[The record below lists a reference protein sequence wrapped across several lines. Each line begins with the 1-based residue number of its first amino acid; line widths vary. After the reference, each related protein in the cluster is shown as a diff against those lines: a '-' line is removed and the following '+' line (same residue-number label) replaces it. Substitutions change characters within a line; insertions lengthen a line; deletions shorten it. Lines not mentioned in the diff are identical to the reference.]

1 MFKSIKASL
10 SFLTLSE
17 KIVWFSL
24 VVARSTLAFLDIA
37 AIAAIGY
44 LATSLGSIASGGVGQ
59 KVEFAG
65 IELPAVTSE
74 TIPLLTAIIIAL
86 FVLKSLL
93 NIVLSGWAV
102 FFVAKIESK
111 AAKRISE
118 IRFKGNLADAR
129 KYSVEEMMF
138 AVTSGTSS
146 AFNSILN
153 SVNSIVSESVLF
165 FSLIIM
171 GFLFVDPSAT
181 IAALLYFGAVAVGLQ
196 LVLGP
201 LTLKAQVKNF
211 ESSIKLTTSISN
223 LLAVFREL
231 TVSGKKNKFLGDIH
245 SSKLIA
251 ANTAAKSS
259 FLLTLPRHI
268 VEVALILGIS
278 LFFLAQLLSGDIAS
292 SVGTIGVFLAG
303 AFRLTTALLPLQAS
317 FLAIKTALPSA
328 KIAQDILMGLPETVK
343 RETKNLNTGEQI
355 TLIEQ
360 PIGALFE
367 NVTFLYP
374 DTPSPALVNLNFTIE
389 PGSQTALMGPS
400 GAGKS
405 TIADMLCL
413 LLSPTSGRVL
423 QITNSSSSELELSIG
438 GRVSYVPQ
446 KPGMISG
453 TILENVALGVE
464 AESVDREEVISALE
478 SAHLGTLI
486 KELPEG
492 IDTSLG
498 KLKDSLSG
506 GQMQRLGLA
515 RAIYSKP
522 NLLVMDEATSALDA
536 ESESE
541 IQKTLE
547 EMRGRVTV
555 VVIAHRL
562 NTIQHADKVILLEEG
577 KVTDSGTFKEL
588 IARNPSVEKVVDLMR
603 IDEGD

>member
-1 MFKSIKASL
+1 MSGI
-10 SFLTLSE
+10 E
-17 KIVWFSL
+17 KLVWFAL
-24 VVARSTLAFLDIA
+24 VIARSTLAFLDIA
-37 AIAAIGY
+37 AIAALGY
-44 LATSLGSIASGGVGQ
+44 LATSIGAIASGGVSPTI
-59 KVEFAG
+59 EFSG
-65 IELPAVTSE
+65 ITLPSVTNA
-74 TIPLLTAIIIAL
+74 TLPVLAALIIGL
-86 FVLKSLL
+86 FVSKSLL
-93 NIVLSGWAV
+93 NIALTGWAV
-102 FFVAKIESK
+102 FFVARIESK

-118 IRFKGNLADAR
+118 IRFNGNLEDAR
-129 KYSVEEMMF
+129 KYSLEEMMY

-146 AFNSILN
+146 AFNALLN
-153 SVNSIVSESVLF
+153 SVNSVFSEGVLF
-165 FSLIIM
+165 VSLIVM
-171 GFLFVDPSAT
+171 GLIFVDPIAT
-181 IAALLYFGAVAVGLQ
+181 LVGLCYFGIVAICIQ
-196 LVLGP
+196 FFIGP
-201 LTLKAQVKNF
+201 VTLKAQVENY
-211 ESSIKLTTSISN
+211 ENSIKLTTSISN
-223 LLAVFREL
+223 LIAVFREL
-231 TVSGKKNKFLGDIH
+231 TVSGKKGKYVGEIH
-245 SSKLIA
+245 SAKTKT
-251 ANTAAKSS
+251 ANTAAKSA
-259 FLLTLPRHI
+259 FIATLPRHI
-268 VEVALILGIS
+268 IEAALIIGIA
-278 LFFLAQLLSGDIAS
+278 LFFLSQVSSGDLAS
-292 SVGTIGVFLAG
+292 STGTIGVFLAG

-317 FLAIKTALPSA
+317 FLTMKAALPSA
-328 KIAQDILMGLPETVK
+328 KIAHDILQGLPELVD
-343 RETKNLNTGEQI
+343 RETKNLNTGGPI
-355 TLIEQ
+355 THIEQ
-360 PIGALFE
+360 PIGAVFE
-367 NVTFLYP
+367 DVTFSYP
-374 DTPSPALVNLNFTIE
+374 DSPEPALVNLNFTIE

-413 LLSPTSGRVL
+413 LLSPTSGRVT
-423 QITNSSSSELELSIG
+423 QITNSSNLERSIG

-464 AESVDREEVISALE
+464 SENVDREEVKSALE
-478 SAHLGTLI
+478 AAHLGTLI

-562 NTIQHADKVILLEEG
+562 NTIQHADKVILLEGG

>member
-1 MFKSIKASL
+1 MLKSIKLSL
-10 SFLTLSE
+10 SFLTGIE
-17 KIVWFSL
+17 KLIWFAL
-24 VVARSTLAFLDIA
+24 VVVRSTLAFLDIV

-44 LATSLGSIASGGVGQ
+44 LATSLGAIASGDVGP
-59 KVEFAG
+59 KIEFAG
-65 IELPAVTSE
+65 IALPSVTNQ
-74 TIPLLTAIIIAL
+74 TVPILAAIIIGL
-86 FVLKSLL
+86 FVSKSLL
-93 NIVLSGWAV
+93 NIVLTGWAV
-102 FFVAKIESK
+102 FFIAKIESK

-118 IRFKGNLADAR
+118 IRFNGNLADAR
-129 KYSVEEMMF
+129 KYSLEEMMY
-138 AVTSGTSS
+138 AATQGTSN
-146 AFNSILN
+146 AFNSLLNGVN
-153 SVNSIVSESVLF
+153 SVFSEGVLF
-165 FSLIIM
+165 VSLIVM
-171 GFLFVDPSAT
+171 GFLFVDASAT
-181 IAALLYFGAVAVGLQ
+181 LVALLYFGIVAITIQFVI
-196 LVLGP
+196 GP
-201 LTLKAQVKNF
+201 VTLKAQVENYH
-211 ESSIKLTTSISN
+211 SSIKLTTSISN
-223 LLAVFREL
+223 LLAVFREV
-231 TVSGKKNKFLGDIH
+231 TVSGKKGKYLGDIH
-245 SSKLIA
+245 SAKIMATNSG
-251 ANTAAKSS
+251 AKSG

-268 VEVALILGIS
+268 IEVALIIGIA
-278 LFFLAQLLSGDIAS
+278 LFFLSQVSSGDIAS
-292 SVGTIGVFLAG
+292 SAGKIGVFLAG

-317 FLAIKTALPSA
+317 FLTIKSALPSA
-328 KIAQDILMGLPETVK
+328 KIAHDILSELPGLSEQ
-343 RETKNLNTGEQI
+343 ETKNLKTSEQI
-355 TLIEQ
+355 VQIDQ
-360 PIGALFE
+360 PIGAVFE
-367 NVTFLYP
+367 DVTFSYP
-374 DTPSPALVNLNFTIE
+374 DSISPALVNLNFTIE

-413 LLSPTSGRVL
+413 LLSPTSGRVF
-423 QITNSSSSELELSIG
+423 QIANSSELELSTG

-464 AESVDREEVISALE
+464 EEDVDRGEVMSALQA
-478 SAHLGTLI
+478 AHLGTLI
-486 KELPEG
+486 QELPDG

-562 NTIQHADKVILLEEG
+562 NTIQHADKVILLEDG
-577 KVTDSGTFKEL
+577 QVKDSGTFKEL

-603 IDEGD
+603 IDESD

>member
-1 MFKSIKASL
+1 VNNI
-10 SFLTLSE
+10 
-17 KIVWFSL
+17 FS
-24 VVARSTLAFLDIA
+24 D
-37 AIAAIGY
+37 G
-44 LATSLGSIASGGVGQ
+44 
-59 KVEFAG
+59 
-65 IELPAVTSE
+65 
-74 TIPLLTAIIIAL
+74 
-86 FVLKSLL
+86 
-93 NIVLSGWAV
+93 
-102 FFVAKIESK
+102 
-111 AAKRISE
+111 
-118 IRFKGNLADAR
+118 
-129 KYSVEEMMF
+129 
-138 AVTSGTSS
+138 
-146 AFNSILN
+146 
-153 SVNSIVSESVLF
+153 VLF
-165 FSLIIM
+165 LSLIVA
-171 GFLFVDPSAT
+171 GFLFVDSSAT
-181 IAALLYFGAVAVGLQ
+181 LVGLLYFGLVALAIQ
-196 LVLGP
+196 YLIGP
-201 LTLKAQVKNF
+201 VTLRAQVENYH
-211 ESSIKLTTSISN
+211 SSIKLTTSISN

-231 TVSGKKNKFLGDIH
+231 TVSGKKGKYVADIH
-245 SSKLIA
+245 SAKTIA
-251 ANTAAKSS
+251 TNSAAKSA
-259 FLLTLPRHI
+259 FLATLPRHI
-268 VEVALILGIS
+268 IEAALIVGIA
-278 LFFLAQLLSGDIAS
+278 LFFLAQVSSGDLAS
-292 SVGTIGVFLAG
+292 SVGKIGVFLAG

-317 FLAIKTALPSA
+317 FLGIKAALPSA
-328 KIAQDILMGLPETVK
+328 KIAHDILMGLPELVE
-343 RETKNLNTGEQI
+343 RETKNLNNSEP
-355 TLIEQ
+355 LAHIEQ
-360 PIGALFE
+360 PIGAVFE
-367 NVTFLYP
+367 NVTFSYP
-374 DTPSPALVNLNFTIE
+374 DSSSPALVNVNFTIE

-413 LLSPTSGRVL
+413 LISPTSGSVF
-423 QITNSSSSELELSIG
+423 QVTNSSNLEPSVG

-453 TILENVALGVE
+453 TILENVALGAE
-464 AESVDREEVISALE
+464 PESVDRDEVISALE

-562 NTIQHADKVILLEEG
+562 NTIQHADKVILLEDG
-577 KVTDSGTFKEL
+577 RVSDSGTFKEL

>member
-1 MFKSIKASL
+1 MSGI
-10 SFLTLSE
+10 E
-17 KIVWFSL
+17 KTVWFSL
-24 VVARSTLAFLDIA
+24 VLARSTLAFLDIA
-37 AIAAIGY
+37 AIAALGY
-44 LATSLGSIASGGVGQ
+44 LATSLGSIVSGGVSPTI
-59 KVEFAG
+59 EFAG
-65 IELPAVTSE
+65 ITLPSVTNE
-74 TIPLLTAIIIAL
+74 TLPILAALIIGL
-86 FVLKSLL
+86 FVSKSLL
-93 NIVLSGWAV
+93 NIALTGWSV

-118 IRFKGNLADAR
+118 IRFNGNLEDAR
-129 KYSVEEMMF
+129 KYSLEEMMY
-138 AVTSGTSS
+138 AVTQGTSS
-146 AFNSILN
+146 AFNGLLN
-153 SVNSIVSESVLF
+153 SVNSVFSESVLF
-165 FSLIIM
+165 VSLIVM
-171 GFLFVDPSAT
+171 GLLFVDPIAT
-181 IAALLYFGAVAVGLQ
+181 LVGLFYFGIVAICIQ
-196 LVLGP
+196 FFIGP
-201 LTLKAQVKNF
+201 VTLKAQVENY
-211 ESSIKLTTSISN
+211 ESSIKLATSISN
-223 LLAVFREL
+223 LIAVFREL
-231 TVSGKKNKFLGDIH
+231 TVSGKKGKYVGEIH
-245 SSKLIA
+245 SAKTKT
-251 ANTAAKSS
+251 ANTAAKSA
-259 FLLTLPRHI
+259 FIATLPRHI
-268 VEVALILGIS
+268 IEAALIIGIA
-278 LFFLAQLLSGDIAS
+278 LFFLSQVSSGDLAS
-292 SVGTIGVFLAG
+292 STGTIGVFLAG

-317 FLAIKTALPSA
+317 FLAIKAALPSA
-328 KIAQDILMGLPETVK
+328 KIAHDILEGLPQLVE
-343 RETKNLNTGEQI
+343 RETKNLNRVEQI
-355 TLIEQ
+355 THIEQ
-360 PIGALFE
+360 PIGAVFE
-367 NVTFLYP
+367 DVTFSYP
-374 DTPSPALVNLNFTIE
+374 NSSAPALVNLNFTIE

-413 LLSPTSGRVL
+413 LLSPTSGRVS
-423 QITNSSSSELELSIG
+423 QITNSSKLELSIG

-464 AESVDREEVISALE
+464 PESVDRDEVMSALE

-577 KVTDSGTFKEL
+577 KVTDSGTFKQL

-603 IDEGD
+603 IDESD

>member
-1 MFKSIKASL
+1 MLKSIKLSV
-10 SFLTLSE
+10 SFLTRTE
-17 KIVWFSL
+17 KLVWFSL
-24 VVARSTLAFLDIA
+24 VALRSTLAFFDIA
-37 AIAAIGY
+37 AIAAVGY
-44 LATSLGSIASGGVGQ
+44 LATSIGAIASGGVSP

-65 IELPAVTSE
+65 ITLPSVTNQ
-74 TIPLLTAIIIAL
+74 TVPILAAIIIGL
-86 FVLKSLL
+86 FVSKSLL
-93 NIVLSGWAV
+93 NIALTGWAT

-118 IRFKGNLADAR
+118 IRFNGNLSEAR
-129 KYSVEEMMF
+129 KYSLEEMMY
-138 AVTSGTSS
+138 AVTTGTSS
-146 AFNSILN
+146 AFNTLLN
-153 SVNSIVSESVLF
+153 SVNNIFSDGVLF
-165 FSLIIM
+165 LSLIVA
-171 GFLFVDPSAT
+171 GFLFVDSSAT
-181 IAALLYFGAVAVGLQ
+181 LVGLLYFGLVALAIQ
-196 LVLGP
+196 YLIGP
-201 LTLKAQVKNF
+201 VTLRAQVENYH
-211 ESSIKLTTSISN
+211 SSIKLTTSISN

-231 TVSGKKNKFLGDIH
+231 TVSGKKGKYVADIH
-245 SSKLIA
+245 SAKTIA
-251 ANTAAKSS
+251 TNSAAKSA
-259 FLLTLPRHI
+259 FLATLPRHI
-268 VEVALILGIS
+268 IEAALIVGIA
-278 LFFLAQLLSGDIAS
+278 LFFLAQVSSGDLAS
-292 SVGTIGVFLAG
+292 SVGKIGVFLAG

-317 FLAIKTALPSA
+317 FLGIKAALPSA
-328 KIAQDILMGLPETVK
+328 KIAHDILMGLPELVE
-343 RETKNLNTGEQI
+343 RETKNLNNSEP
-355 TLIEQ
+355 LAHIEQ
-360 PIGALFE
+360 PIGAVFE
-367 NVTFLYP
+367 NVTFSYP
-374 DTPSPALVNLNFTIE
+374 DSSSPALVNVNFTIE

-413 LLSPTSGRVL
+413 LISPTSGSVF
-423 QITNSSSSELELSIG
+423 QVTNSSNLEPSVG

-453 TILENVALGVE
+453 TILENVALGAE
-464 AESVDREEVISALE
+464 PESVDRDEVISALE

-562 NTIQHADKVILLEEG
+562 NTIQHADKVILLEDG
-577 KVTDSGTFKEL
+577 RVSDSGTFKEL

>member
-1 MFKSIKASL
+1 MLKSIKLSV
-10 SFLTLSE
+10 SFLTRTE
-17 KIVWFSL
+17 KLVWFSL
-24 VVARSTLAFLDIA
+24 VALRSTLAFFDIA
-37 AIAAIGY
+37 AIAAVGY
-44 LATSLGSIASGGVGQ
+44 LATSIGEIASGGVSP

-65 IELPAVTSE
+65 ITLPSVTNQ
-74 TIPLLTAIIIAL
+74 TVPILAAIIIGL
-86 FVLKSLL
+86 FVSKSLL
-93 NIVLSGWAV
+93 NIALTGWAT

-118 IRFKGNLADAR
+118 IRFNGNLSEAR
-129 KYSVEEMMF
+129 KYSLEEMMY
-138 AVTSGTSS
+138 AVTTGTSS
-146 AFNSILN
+146 AFNTLLN
-153 SVNSIVSESVLF
+153 SVNNIFSDGVLF
-165 FSLIIM
+165 LSLIVA
-171 GFLFVDPSAT
+171 GFLFVDSSAT
-181 IAALLYFGAVAVGLQ
+181 LVGLLYFGLVALAIQ
-196 LVLGP
+196 YLIGP
-201 LTLKAQVKNF
+201 VTLRAQVENYH
-211 ESSIKLTTSISN
+211 SSIKLTTSISN

-231 TVSGKKNKFLGDIH
+231 TVSGKKGKYVADIH
-245 SSKLIA
+245 SAKTIA
-251 ANTAAKSS
+251 TNSAAKSA
-259 FLLTLPRHI
+259 FLATLPRHI
-268 VEVALILGIS
+268 IEAALIVGIA
-278 LFFLAQLLSGDIAS
+278 LFFLAQVSSGDLAS
-292 SVGTIGVFLAG
+292 SVGKIGVFLAG

-317 FLAIKTALPSA
+317 FLGIKAALPSA
-328 KIAQDILMGLPETVK
+328 KIAHDILMGLPELVE
-343 RETKNLNTGEQI
+343 RETKNLNNSEP
-355 TLIEQ
+355 LAHIEQ
-360 PIGALFE
+360 PIGAVFE
-367 NVTFLYP
+367 NVTFSYP
-374 DTPSPALVNLNFTIE
+374 DSSSPALVKVNFTIE

-413 LLSPTSGRVL
+413 LISPTSGSVF
-423 QITNSSSSELELSIG
+423 QVTNSSNLEPSVG

-453 TILENVALGVE
+453 TILENVALGAE
-464 AESVDREEVISALE
+464 PESVDRDEVISALE

-547 EMRGRVTV
+547 DMRGRVTV

-562 NTIQHADKVILLEEG
+562 NTIQHADKVILLEDG

>member
-1 MFKSIKASL
+1 MTRI
-10 SFLTLSE
+10 E
-17 KIVWFSL
+17 KLVWFAL
-24 VVARSTLAFLDIA
+24 VVVRSTLAFLDIA

-44 LATSLGSIASGGVGQ
+44 LATSLGAIASGQ
-59 KVEFAG
+59 ASPRIELAG
-65 IELPAVTSE
+65 ITLPSVTNQ
-74 TIPLLTAIIIAL
+74 TLPILAAIIIGL
-86 FVLKSLL
+86 FVFKSLL
-93 NIVLSGWAV
+93 NVALTGWAV
-102 FFVAKIESK
+102 FFVAKIESR

-118 IRFKGNLADAR
+118 IRFNGSLADSR
-129 KYSVEEMMF
+129 KYSLEEMMF
-138 AVTSGTSS
+138 AVTTGTSS
-146 AFNSILN
+146 AFNSLLY
-153 SVNSIVSESVLF
+153 SVNSIFSEGVLF
-165 FSLIIM
+165 VSLIVM
-171 GFLFVDPSAT
+171 GLLFVDSSAT
-181 IAALLYFGAVAVGLQ
+181 LIALLYFGIVAITIQYFIGSV
-196 LVLGP
+196 
-201 LTLKAQVKNF
+201 TLRAQSENYQ
-211 ESSIKLTTSISN
+211 SSIKLTTSISN

-231 TVSGKKNKFLGDIH
+231 TVSGKKGKYVGDIH
-245 SSKLIA
+245 SAKTKATNS
-251 ANTAAKSS
+251 AAKSG
-259 FLLTLPRHI
+259 FVATLPRHI
-268 VEVALILGIS
+268 IENALIIGVALFL
-278 LFFLAQLLSGDIAS
+278 LAQVSSGDLAS
-292 SVGTIGVFLAG
+292 SAGKIGVFLAG

-317 FLAIKTALPSA
+317 FLAIKAAIPLA
-328 KIAQDILMGLPETVK
+328 KIAQDILRELPELVE
-343 RETKNLNTGEQI
+343 RETKSLNSSEPI
-355 TLIEQ
+355 NHIEQ
-360 PIGALFE
+360 PIGAVFE
-367 NVTFLYP
+367 DVTFSYP
-374 DTPSPALVNLNFTIE
+374 DSPAPALVNLNFTIE

-413 LLSPTSGRVL
+413 LLSPTSGHVF
-423 QITNSSSSELELSIG
+423 QITNSSKLESSVG

-464 AESVDREEVISALE
+464 PEGVDRDEVISALE
-478 SAHLGTLI
+478 SAHLGSLI

>member
-1 MFKSIKASL
+1 
-10 SFLTLSE
+10 
-17 KIVWFSL
+17 
-24 VVARSTLAFLDIA
+24 
-37 AIAAIGY
+37 
-44 LATSLGSIASGGVGQ
+44 
-59 KVEFAG
+59 
-65 IELPAVTSE
+65 
-74 TIPLLTAIIIAL
+74 
-86 FVLKSLL
+86 
-93 NIVLSGWAV
+93 
-102 FFVAKIESK
+102 
-111 AAKRISE
+111 
-118 IRFKGNLADAR
+118 
-129 KYSVEEMMF
+129 
-138 AVTSGTSS
+138 
-146 AFNSILN
+146 
-153 SVNSIVSESVLF
+153 
-165 FSLIIM
+165 M
-171 GFLFVDPSAT
+171 GLLFVDSSAT
-181 IAALLYFGAVAVGLQ
+181 LIALLYFGIVAITIQYFIGSV
-196 LVLGP
+196 
-201 LTLKAQVKNF
+201 TLRAQSENYQ
-211 ESSIKLTTSISN
+211 SSIKLTTSISN

-231 TVSGKKNKFLGDIH
+231 TVSGKKGKYVGDIH
-245 SSKLIA
+245 SAKTKATNS
-251 ANTAAKSS
+251 AAKSG
-259 FLLTLPRHI
+259 FVATLPRHI
-268 VEVALILGIS
+268 IENALIIGVALFL
-278 LFFLAQLLSGDIAS
+278 LAQVSSGDLAS
-292 SVGTIGVFLAG
+292 SAGKIGVFLAG

-317 FLAIKTALPSA
+317 FLAIKAAIPLA
-328 KIAQDILMGLPETVK
+328 KIAQDILRELPELVE
-343 RETKNLNTGEQI
+343 RETKSLNSSEPI
-355 TLIEQ
+355 NHIEQ
-360 PIGALFE
+360 PIGAVFKD
-367 NVTFLYP
+367 VTFSYP
-374 DTPSPALVNLNFTIE
+374 DSPAPALVNLNFTIE

-413 LLSPTSGRVL
+413 LLTPSSGRVF
-423 QITNSSSSELELSIG
+423 QIINSSKSESSIG

-464 AESVDREEVISALE
+464 PESVDRDEVISALQA
-478 SAHLGTLI
+478 AHLGTLI

-515 RAIYSKP
+515 RAIFSKP

-562 NTIQHADKVILLEEG
+562 NTIQHADKVILLEDG

>member
-1 MFKSIKASL
+1 MLNSIKLSI
-10 SFLTLSE
+10 SFLTRIE
-17 KIVWFSL
+17 KLVWFTL
-24 VVARSTLAFLDIA
+24 VLLRSTLSFLDIA

-44 LATSLGSIASGGVGQ
+44 LATSIGAIASGAVSPQ
-59 KVEFAG
+59 VEFAG
-65 IELPAVTSE
+65 IALPSVTNQTLPILAAV
-74 TIPLLTAIIIAL
+74 IIGL
-86 FVLKSLL
+86 FVSKSLL
-93 NIVLSGWAV
+93 NIVLTGWAV
-102 FFVAKIESK
+102 FFVAKIESN

-118 IRFKGNLADAR
+118 IRFNGNLADAR
-129 KYSVEEMMF
+129 KYSLEEMMF
-138 AVTSGTSS
+138 AVTQGTSS
-146 AFNSILN
+146 AFNSLLN
-153 SVNSIVSESVLF
+153 SVNNIFSDGVLF
-165 FSLIIM
+165 VSLIIM
-171 GFLFVDPSAT
+171 GFLFVDSSAT
-181 IAALLYFGAVAVGLQ
+181 LIGLLYFGIVALTIQ
-196 LVLGP
+196 YFIGP
-201 LTLKAQVKNF
+201 VTLRAQVENYH
-211 ESSIKLTTSISN
+211 SSIKLTTSISN

-231 TVSGKKNKFLGDIH
+231 TVSGRKGKYVGDIH
-245 SSKLIA
+245 SAKTIA
-251 ANTAAKSS
+251 ANTNAKSL
-259 FLLTLPRHI
+259 FLATLPRHI
-268 VEVALILGIS
+268 IESALIIGIA
-278 LFFLAQLLSGDIAS
+278 LFFLAQITSGDLAS
-292 SVGTIGVFLAG
+292 SIGKIGVFLAG

-317 FLAIKTALPSA
+317 FLAIQAALPSA
-328 KIAQDILMGLPETVK
+328 KIAHDILKGLPELVE

-355 TLIEQ
+355 TEVGQ
-360 PIGALFE
+360 PIGAVFE
-367 NVTFLYP
+367 DVTFSYP
-374 DTPSPALVNLNFTIE
+374 DSSSPALVNLNFTIE

-413 LLSPTSGRVL
+413 LITPTSGRVS
-423 QITNSSSSELELSIG
+423 QIINSSKIELSIG

-453 TILENVALGVE
+453 TIMENVALGVE
-464 AESVDREEVISALE
+464 PENVDREEVISALQA
-478 SAHLGTLI
+478 AHLGALI

-515 RAIYSKP
+515 RAMYSKP

-562 NTIQHADKVILLEEG
+562 NTIQHADKVILLEDG
-577 KVTDSGTFKEL
+577 KVSDSGTFKEL

-603 IDEGD
+603 IDESD

>member
-1 MFKSIKASL
+1 MLKSIKLSL
-10 SFLTLSE
+10 SFLTGIE
-17 KIVWFSL
+17 KLVWFAL

-44 LATSLGSIASGGVGQ
+44 LATSLGVIASGEVSP

-65 IELPAVTSE
+65 ITLPGVTSQ
-74 TIPLLTAIIIAL
+74 TLPIFAAIIIGL
-86 FVLKSLL
+86 FVSKSLL
-93 NIVLSGWAV
+93 NIALTGWAV

-118 IRFKGNLADAR
+118 IRFNGNLADAR
-129 KYSVEEMMF
+129 KYSLEEMMF
-138 AVTSGTSS
+138 VVTTGTSS
-146 AFNSILN
+146 AFNSLLN
-153 SVNSIVSESVLF
+153 SVNSIFSEGVLF
-165 FSLIIM
+165 VSIIVM
-171 GFLFVDPSAT
+171 GFFFVDSSAT
-181 IAALLYFGAVAVGLQ
+181 LAGLLYFGIVAIAIQ
-196 LVLGP
+196 FFTGP
-201 LTLKAQVKNF
+201 VTLRAQTKHYHSSVKL
-211 ESSIKLTTSISN
+211 ITSISN

-231 TVSGKKNKFLGDIH
+231 TVSGKKRKYVGDIH
-245 SSKLIA
+245 SAKTEATNSAAKTALIA
-251 ANTAAKSS
+251 S
-259 FLLTLPRHI
+259 LPRHI
-268 VEVALILGIS
+268 IEAALIIGIA
-278 LFFLAQLLSGDIAS
+278 LFFLAEVSSGDLAS
-292 SVGTIGVFLAG
+292 SAGKIGVFLAG

-317 FLAIKTALPSA
+317 FLAIKAALPSA
-328 KIAQDILMGLPETVK
+328 KIAHDILQGLPELVE
-343 RETKNLNTGEQI
+343 RETKNLNTDEQI
-355 TLIEQ
+355 THIEQ
-360 PIGALFE
+360 PIGAVFE
-367 NVTFLYP
+367 DVTFSYP
-374 DTPSPALVNLNFTIE
+374 DSSSPALLNLNFTIE

-413 LLSPTSGRVL
+413 LLTPTSGRVF
-423 QITNSSSSELELSIG
+423 QITNSSKLERSIG

-464 AESVDREEVISALE
+464 PERVDREEVISALQA
-478 SAHLGTLI
+478 AHLGTLI
-486 KELPEG
+486 QELPEG

-515 RAIYSKP
+515 RAIYEKP

-547 EMRGRVTV
+547 VMRGRVTV

-562 NTIQHADKVILLEEG
+562 NTIQHADKVILLEDG
-577 KVTDSGTFKEL
+577 KVRDSGTFKEL
-588 IARNPSVEKVVDLMR
+588 ISRNPSVEKVVDLMR

>member
-1 MFKSIKASL
+1 MSGI
-10 SFLTLSE
+10 E
-17 KIVWFSL
+17 KLIWFAL

-37 AIAAIGY
+37 AIAALGY
-44 LATSLGSIASGGVGQ
+44 LATSLGSIASGGVSPRI
-59 KVEFAG
+59 EFAG
-65 IELPAVTSE
+65 ITLPGVTSQ
-74 TIPLLTAIIIAL
+74 TLPILAALIIGL
-86 FVLKSLL
+86 FVSKSLL
-93 NIVLSGWAV
+93 NIALTGWSV

-118 IRFKGNLADAR
+118 IRFNGNLEDAR
-129 KYSVEEMMF
+129 KYSLEEMMY
-138 AVTSGTSS
+138 AVTQGTSS
-146 AFNSILN
+146 AFNGLLN
-153 SVNSIVSESVLF
+153 SVNSVFSEGVLF
-165 FSLIIM
+165 VSLIVM
-171 GFLFVDPSAT
+171 GFLFVDPIAT
-181 IAALLYFGAVAVGLQ
+181 LVGLIYFGIVAICIQ
-196 LVLGP
+196 FFIGP
-201 LTLKAQVKNF
+201 VTLRAQVENY
-211 ESSIKLTTSISN
+211 ENSIKLTTSISN
-223 LLAVFREL
+223 LIAVFREL
-231 TVSGKKNKFLGDIH
+231 TVSGKKGKYVGEIH
-245 SSKLIA
+245 SAKTKT
-251 ANTAAKSS
+251 ANTAAKSA
-259 FLLTLPRHI
+259 FIATLPRHI
-268 VEVALILGIS
+268 IEAALIIGIA
-278 LFFLAQLLSGDIAS
+278 LFFLSQVSSGDLAS
-292 SVGTIGVFLAG
+292 STGTIGVFLAG

-317 FLAIKTALPSA
+317 FLTIKAALPSA
-328 KIAQDILMGLPETVK
+328 KIAHDILMGLPKFVE
-343 RETKNLNTGEQI
+343 RETKNLNNSESFPHA
-355 TLIEQ
+355 EQ
-360 PIGALFE
+360 PIGAVFE
-367 NVTFLYP
+367 DVTFSYP
-374 DTPSPALVNLNFTIE
+374 DSASFALVNVNFTIE

-413 LLSPTSGRVL
+413 LLTPSSGSVT
-423 QITNSSSSELELSIG
+423 QITNSSKIETSIG
-438 GRVSYVPQ
+438 GSVSYVPQ

-453 TILENVALGVE
+453 TILENVALGIE
-464 AESVDREEVISALE
+464 PESVDRDEVISALE

-562 NTIQHADKVILLEEG
+562 NTIQHADKVILLEDG
-577 KVTDSGTFKEL
+577 KVSDSGTFKEL

>member
-1 MFKSIKASL
+1 VFKSIKASL
-10 SFLTLSE
+10 SFLTLTE

-24 VVARSTLAFLDIA
+24 VVARSTLAFFDIA

-44 LATSLGSIASGGVGQ
+44 LATSLGSIASAEVGP
-59 KVEFAG
+59 KIEFAG
-65 IELPAVTSE
+65 ISLPAVTSE
-74 TIPLLTAIIIAL
+74 TIPLVTAIIIGL
-86 FVLKSLL
+86 FVVKSLL
-93 NIVLSGWAV
+93 NIAFSGWAV
-102 FFVAKIESK
+102 FFVAKIETK
-111 AAKRISE
+111 AAKRIAE
-118 IRFKGNLADAR
+118 IRLKGTLEDAR
-129 KYSVEEMMF
+129 KYSLEEMMY
-138 AVTSGTSS
+138 AVTAGTAN
-146 AFNSILN
+146 AFNSLLN
-153 SVNSIVSESVLF
+153 SVNSIFSEGVLF
-165 FSLIIM
+165 VSLILM
-171 GFLFVDPSAT
+171 GFLFVDSSAT
-181 IAALLYFGAVAVGLQ
+181 LAALLYFGAVAVGIQ
-196 LVLGP
+196 FVIGP

-223 LLAVFREL
+223 LIAVFREL
-231 TVSGKKNKFLGDIH
+231 TVSGKKDKFLGEIY
-245 SSKLIA
+245 SAKMIST
-251 ANTAAKSS
+251 NTSAKSG

-268 VEVALILGIS
+268 IEVALILGIS
-278 LFFLAQLLSGDIAS
+278 LFFLAQVLSGDIAS
-292 SVGTIGVFLAG
+292 SAGTIGVFLAG

-317 FLAIKTALPSA
+317 FLAIKAALPSA
-328 KIAQDILMGLPETVK
+328 KIAHDILEGLPQLVE
-343 RETKNLNTGEQI
+343 RETKNLNRVEQI
-355 TLIEQ
+355 TYIEQ
-360 PIGALFE
+360 PIGAVFE
-367 NVTFLYP
+367 DVTFSYP
-374 DTPSPALVNLNFTIE
+374 NSSAPALVNLNFTIE

-413 LLSPTSGRVL
+413 LLSPTSGRVS
-423 QITNSSSSELELSIG
+423 QITNSSKLDLSIG

-464 AESVDREEVISALE
+464 PESVDREEVMHALQA
-478 SAHLGTLI
+478 AHLGALI
-486 KELPEG
+486 QELPEG

-562 NTIQHADKVILLEEG
+562 NTIQHADKVILLEDG

>member
-1 MFKSIKASL
+1 VLKSIKLSV
-10 SFLTLSE
+10 SFLTRTE

-24 VVARSTLAFLDIA
+24 VTLRSTLAFFDIA
-37 AIAAIGY
+37 AIAAVGY
-44 LATSLGSIASGGVGQ
+44 LATSIGAIASGGVSP

-65 IELPAVTSE
+65 ITLPSVTNQ
-74 TIPLLTAIIIAL
+74 TVPILAAIIIVL
-86 FVLKSLL
+86 FVSKSLL
-93 NIVLSGWAV
+93 NIALTGWAT

-118 IRFKGNLADAR
+118 IRFNGNLSDAR
-129 KYSVEEMMF
+129 KYSLEEMMYV
-138 AVTSGTSS
+138 VTSGTSS
-146 AFNSILN
+146 AFNTLLN
-153 SVNSIVSESVLF
+153 SVNNIFSDGVLF
-165 FSLIIM
+165 ISLIVA
-171 GFLFVDPSAT
+171 GFLYVDSSAT
-181 IAALLYFGAVAVGLQ
+181 LVGLLYFGLVALAIQ
-196 LVLGP
+196 YLIGP
-201 LTLKAQVKNF
+201 ITLRAQVENYY
-211 ESSIKLTTSISN
+211 SSIKLTTSISN
-223 LLAVFREL
+223 LIAVFREL
-231 TVSGKKNKFLGDIH
+231 TVSGKKRKFVGDIH
-245 SSKLIA
+245 SAKTIA
-251 ANTAAKSS
+251 TNSAAKTA
-259 FLLTLPRHI
+259 FLGTLPRHI
-268 VEVALILGIS
+268 IEAALIIGIA
-278 LFFLAQLLSGDIAS
+278 LFFLAQLSSGDIAS
-292 SVGTIGVFLAG
+292 SVGKIGVFLAG

-317 FLAIKTALPSA
+317 FLGIKAALPSA
-328 KIAQDILMGLPETVK
+328 KIAHDILMGLPELVE
-343 RETKNLNTGEQI
+343 RETKNLNNGEQI
-355 TLIEQ
+355 THIEQ
-360 PIGALFE
+360 PIGAVFE
-367 NVTFLYP
+367 NVTFSYP
-374 DTPSPALVNLNFTIE
+374 DSSSPALVNVNFTIE

-413 LLSPTSGRVL
+413 LISPTSGSVS
-423 QITNSSSSELELSIG
+423 QITNSSKLELSMG
-438 GRVSYVPQ
+438 GSVSYVPQ

-464 AESVDREEVISALE
+464 PESVDRDEVTSALE

-562 NTIQHADKVILLEEG
+562 NTIQHADKVILLEDG
-577 KVTDSGTFKEL
+577 RVSDSGTFKEL

>member
-1 MFKSIKASL
+1 VLKAIKLSL
-10 SFLTLSE
+10 SFLTRIE
-17 KIVWFSL
+17 KLYWCAL
-24 VVARSTLAFLDIA
+24 VLARSSLAFLDIL

-44 LATSLGSIASGGVGQ
+44 LATSLGEIASGGVSP
-59 KVEFAG
+59 KIEFAG
-65 IELPAVTSE
+65 ITLPSVTNQ
-74 TIPLLTAIIIAL
+74 TVPALAAIIIGL
-86 FVLKSLL
+86 FVFKSLL
-93 NIVLSGWAV
+93 NIALTGLAV
-102 FFVAKIESK
+102 FFVAKIESR

-118 IRFKGNLADAR
+118 ISFTGNLADAR
-129 KYSVEEMMF
+129 KYSLEEMMY
-138 AVTSGTSS
+138 AVTQGASS
-146 AFNSILN
+146 AFNLILN
-153 SVNSIVSESVLF
+153 NVNSVFSEGVLF
-165 FSLIIM
+165 FSLIVA
-171 GFLFVDPSAT
+171 GLLFVDSSAT
-181 IAALLYFGAVAVGLQ
+181 LVGLLYFGLVAITIQ
-196 LVLGP
+196 FIIGP
-201 LTLKAQVKNF
+201 VTLKAQVENYQ
-211 ESSIKLTTSISN
+211 SSIRLTTSISN
-223 LLAVFREL
+223 LLAVFREV
-231 TVSGKKNKFLGDIH
+231 TVSGKKGKYLDAIH
-245 SSKLIA
+245 SAKIMATNSG
-251 ANTAAKSS
+251 AKSG

-268 VEVALILGIS
+268 IEVALILGLA
-278 LFFLAQLLSGDIAS
+278 LFFLAQVSSGDIAS
-292 SVGTIGVFLAG
+292 SAGKIGVFLAG
-303 AFRLTTALLPLQAS
+303 AFRLTTALLPLQAA
-317 FLAIKTALPSA
+317 FLSIKTALPSA
-328 KIAQDILMGLPETVK
+328 KIAHDILKGLPELVE
-343 RETKNLNTGEQI
+343 RETKILNTGEQI
-355 TLIEQ
+355 TQIEQ
-360 PIGALFE
+360 PIGAVFE
-367 NVTFLYP
+367 NVTFSYP
-374 DTPSPALVNLNFTIE
+374 NSSSTALSNLNFIIE

-413 LLSPTSGRVL
+413 LLSPTSGRVF
-423 QITNSSSSELELSIG
+423 QITTSSELELSTG

-464 AESVDREEVISALE
+464 AESVGREEVISALQA
-478 SAHLGTLI
+478 AHLGTLI

-562 NTIQHADKVILLEEG
+562 NTIQHADKVILLEDG
-577 KVTDSGTFKEL
+577 KVSDSGTFKEL

>member
-1 MFKSIKASL
+1 MLKSINASL
-10 SFLTLSE
+10 SFLTGIE
-17 KIVWFSL
+17 KLVWFSL

-44 LATSLGSIASGGVGQ
+44 LATSLGSIASVGVGP

-65 IELPAVTSE
+65 ISLPAVTSE
-74 TIPLLTAIIIAL
+74 TIPLLTVIIIAL
-86 FVLKSLL
+86 FVAKSLL

-102 FFVAKIESK
+102 FFVAKIETK
-111 AAKRISE
+111 AAKRIAE
-118 IRFKGNLADAR
+118 IRLKGNLADAR
-129 KYSVEEMMF
+129 ENSLEEMMY
-138 AVTSGTSS
+138 AVTAGTAN
-146 AFNSILN
+146 AFTSLLN
-153 SVNSIVSESVLF
+153 SVNSIFSEGVLF
-165 FSLIIM
+165 VSLIVM
-171 GFLFVDPSAT
+171 GFLFVDSSAT
-181 IAALLYFGAVAVGLQ
+181 LAALLYFGAVAVGVQ
-196 LVLGP
+196 FVIGP

-211 ESSIKLTTSISN
+211 ESSIRLTTSISN

-231 TVSGKKNKFLGDIH
+231 TVSGKKDKFLGDIY
-245 SSKLIA
+245 SAKMIS
-251 ANTAAKSS
+251 ANASAKSG
-259 FLLTLPRHI
+259 FLLSLPRHI
-268 VEVALILGIS
+268 IEVALILGLS

-292 SVGTIGVFLAG
+292 SAGTIGVFLAG

-328 KIAQDILMGLPETVK
+328 KIAHDILKGLPELVE
-343 RETKNLNTGEQI
+343 RETKNSHTSEKPTHL
-355 TLIEQ
+355 EQ
-360 PIGALFE
+360 PIGAVFE
-367 NVTFLYP
+367 NVTFSYP
-374 DTPSPALVNLNFTIE
+374 DSSSPALVNLNFTIE

-413 LLSPTSGRVL
+413 LLAPSSGRVL

-453 TILENVALGVE
+453 TILENVALGFE
-464 AESVDREEVISALE
+464 PESVDREEVISALQA
-478 SAHLGTLI
+478 AHLGTLI
-486 KELPEG
+486 QELPEG

-562 NTIQHADKVILLEEG
+562 NTIQHADKVILLEDG
-577 KVTDSGTFKEL
+577 KVSDSGTFKEL

>member
-1 MFKSIKASL
+1 MGFFFVDSNA
-10 SFLTLSE
+10 
-17 KIVWFSL
+17 
-24 VVARSTLAFLDIA
+24 TLA
-37 AIAAIGY
+37 G
-44 LATSLGSIASGGVGQ
+44 
-59 KVEFAG
+59 
-65 IELPAVTSE
+65 
-74 TIPLLTAIIIAL
+74 
-86 FVLKSLL
+86 
-93 NIVLSGWAV
+93 
-102 FFVAKIESK
+102 
-111 AAKRISE
+111 
-118 IRFKGNLADAR
+118 
-129 KYSVEEMMF
+129 
-138 AVTSGTSS
+138 
-146 AFNSILN
+146 
-153 SVNSIVSESVLF
+153 
-165 FSLIIM
+165 
-171 GFLFVDPSAT
+171 
-181 IAALLYFGAVAVGLQ
+181 LLYFGIVAIAIQ
-196 LVLGP
+196 FFTGP
-201 LTLKAQVKNF
+201 VTLRAQTKHYHSSVKL
-211 ESSIKLTTSISN
+211 ITSISN

-231 TVSGKKNKFLGDIH
+231 TVSGKKRKYVGDIH
-245 SSKLIA
+245 SAKTEATNSAAKTALIA
-251 ANTAAKSS
+251 S
-259 FLLTLPRHI
+259 LPRHI
-268 VEVALILGIS
+268 IEAALIIGIA
-278 LFFLAQLLSGDIAS
+278 LFFLAEVSSVDFAS
-292 SVGTIGVFLAG
+292 SAGKIGVFLAG

-317 FLAIKTALPSA
+317 FLAIKAALPSA
-328 KIAQDILMGLPETVK
+328 KIAHDILQGLPELVD
-343 RETKNLNTGEQI
+343 RESKNLNIGEPI
-355 TLIEQ
+355 TPIEQ
-360 PIGALFE
+360 PIGAVFE
-367 NVTFLYP
+367 DVTFSYP
-374 DTPSPALVNLNFTIE
+374 DSPAPALVNLSFTIE

-413 LLSPTSGRVL
+413 LLTPSSGRVF
-423 QITNSSSSELELSIG
+423 QITKSSSSEPELSIG

-464 AESVDREEVISALE
+464 PESVDRQEVISALQA
-478 SAHLGTLI
+478 AHLGTLI

-562 NTIQHADKVILLEEG
+562 NTIQHADKVILLEDG
-577 KVTDSGTFKEL
+577 KVSDSGTFKEL

>member
-1 MFKSIKASL
+1 MFKSIKTSI
-10 SFLTLSE
+10 SFLTRIE
-17 KIVWFSL
+17 KLVWFSL
-24 VVARSTLAFLDIA
+24 VVARSTLAFLDIV
-37 AIAAIGY
+37 AIASIGY
-44 LATSLGSIASGGVGQ
+44 LATSLGSIASGVVGP
-59 KVEFAG
+59 KIEFAG
-65 IELPAVTSE
+65 ISLPAVTSE
-74 TIPLLTAIIIAL
+74 TIPLLTAIIIGL
-86 FVLKSLL
+86 FALKSLL
-93 NIVLSGWAV
+93 NILLSGWAV

-129 KYSVEEMMF
+129 KYSLEEMMY

-153 SVNSIVSESVLF
+153 NVNSIFSEGVLF
-165 FSLIIM
+165 VSIIVM
-171 GFLFVDPSAT
+171 GFLFVDPGAT
-181 IAALLYFGAVAVGLQ
+181 LAALLYFAAVAAGIQFVI
-196 LVLGP
+196 GP
-201 LTLKAQVKNF
+201 LTLKAQVKNY

-231 TVSGKKNKFLGDIH
+231 TVSGKKDKFLGDIN
-245 SSKLIA
+245 SSKIIST
-251 ANTAAKSS
+251 NTAAKSG

-268 VEVALILGIS
+268 VEVALILGIA
-278 LFFLAQLLSGDIAS
+278 LLFLAQLLSGDIAS
-292 SVGTIGVFLAG
+292 SAGTIGVFLAG

-317 FLAIKTALPSA
+317 FLSIKTALPSA
-328 KIAQDILMGLPETVK
+328 KIAQDILMGLPELVK
-343 RETKNLNTGEQI
+343 RENKNLNTGEQI
-355 TLIEQ
+355 THIEQ
-360 PIGALFE
+360 PIGAVFE
-367 NVTFLYP
+367 NVTFSYP
-374 DTPSPALVNLNFTIE
+374 GSSSPALVNLNFTIE

-423 QITNSSSSELELSIG
+423 QITNSLDLELSIG

-446 KPGMISG
+446 KPGMVSG
-453 TILENVALGVE
+453 TILENVALGFD
-464 AESVDREEVISALE
+464 AESIDREEVLSALE
-478 SAHLGTLI
+478 AAHLGTLI
-486 KELPEG
+486 KDLPQG

-541 IQKTLE
+541 IQKTLD

-577 KVTDSGTFKEL
+577 KIKDSGTFKEL

-603 IDEGD
+603 IDEGN

>member
-1 MFKSIKASL
+1 VFKSIKLSL
-10 SFLTLSE
+10 SFLSPIE
-17 KIVWFSL
+17 KLVWFAL
-24 VVARSTLAFLDIA
+24 VVVRSTLAFLDVA

-44 LATSLGSIASGGVGQ
+44 LATSLGAIASGVVGP
-59 KVEFAG
+59 KVEIAG
-65 IELPAVTSE
+65 ITLPSVTNQ
-74 TIPLLTAIIIAL
+74 TVPILAAIIIGL
-86 FVLKSLL
+86 FVSKSLL
-93 NIVLSGWAV
+93 NIALTGWAI
-102 FFVAKIESK
+102 FFIAKIESR

-118 IRFKGNLADAR
+118 IRFNGNLADAR
-129 KYSVEEMMF
+129 KYSLEEMMY
-138 AVTSGTSS
+138 AVTSGTSN

-153 SVNSIVSESVLF
+153 SVNSIFSEGVLF
-165 FSLIIM
+165 LSLIVM
-171 GFLFVDPSAT
+171 GFLFVDSSAT
-181 IAALLYFGAVAVGLQ
+181 VVGLLYFGIVAIAIQYLI
-196 LVLGP
+196 GP
-201 LTLKAQVKNF
+201 VTLRSQVENYH
-211 ESSIKLTTSISN
+211 SSIKLTTALSN
-223 LLAVFREL
+223 LLAVFREI
-231 TVSGKKNKFLGDIH
+231 TVSGKKGKYVGDIH
-245 SSKLIA
+245 SAKTKATNS
-251 ANTAAKSS
+251 AAKST
-259 FLLTLPRHI
+259 FLASLPRHI
-268 VEVALILGIS
+268 IEAALLIGIA
-278 LFFLAQLLSGDIAS
+278 LFFLAQVSSGDLAS
-292 SVGTIGVFLAG
+292 SAGKIGVFLAG

-317 FLAIKTALPSA
+317 FLAIKAALPSA
-328 KIAQDILMGLPETVK
+328 KIAHDILKGLPELK
-343 RETKNLNTGEQI
+343 DRETKDLNAGERITQI
-355 TLIEQ
+355 EN
-360 PIGALFE
+360 PIGAVFE
-367 NVTFLYP
+367 DVTFSYP
-374 DTPSPALVNLNFTIE
+374 DSSSPALVNLNFTIE

-413 LLSPTSGRVL
+413 LLGPTSGRVS
-423 QITNSSSSELELSIG
+423 QITNSSKLELSIG

-464 AESVDREEVISALE
+464 PESVDREEVISALQA
-478 SAHLGTLI
+478 AHLGTLI

-547 EMRGRVTV
+547 AMRGRVTV

-562 NTIQHADKVILLEEG
+562 NTIQHADKVILLEDG

>member
-1 MFKSIKASL
+1 MLKSIKLSV
-10 SFLTLSE
+10 SFLTRTE
-17 KIVWFSL
+17 KLVWFSL
-24 VVARSTLAFLDIA
+24 VALRSILAFFDIA
-37 AIAAIGY
+37 AIAAVGY
-44 LATSLGSIASGGVGQ
+44 LATSIGAIASGGVSP

-65 IELPAVTSE
+65 ITLPSVTNQ
-74 TIPLLTAIIIAL
+74 TVPILAAIIIGL
-86 FVLKSLL
+86 FVSKSLL
-93 NIVLSGWAV
+93 NIALTGWAT

-118 IRFKGNLADAR
+118 IRFNGNLSEAR
-129 KYSVEEMMF
+129 KYSLEEMMY
-138 AVTSGTSS
+138 AVTTGTSS
-146 AFNSILN
+146 AFNTLLN
-153 SVNSIVSESVLF
+153 SVNNIFSDGVLF
-165 FSLIIM
+165 LSLIVA
-171 GFLFVDPSAT
+171 GFLFVDSSAT
-181 IAALLYFGAVAVGLQ
+181 LVGLLYFGLVALAIQ
-196 LVLGP
+196 YLIGP
-201 LTLKAQVKNF
+201 VTLRAQVENYH
-211 ESSIKLTTSISN
+211 SSIKLTTSISN

-231 TVSGKKNKFLGDIH
+231 TVSGKKGKYVADIH
-245 SSKLIA
+245 SAKTIA
-251 ANTAAKSS
+251 TNSAAKSA
-259 FLLTLPRHI
+259 FLATLPRHI
-268 VEVALILGIS
+268 IEAALIVGIA
-278 LFFLAQLLSGDIAS
+278 LFFLAQVSSGDLAS
-292 SVGTIGVFLAG
+292 SVGKIGVFLAG

-317 FLAIKTALPSA
+317 FLGIKAALPSA
-328 KIAQDILMGLPETVK
+328 KIAHDILMGLPELVE
-343 RETKNLNTGEQI
+343 RETKNLNNSEP
-355 TLIEQ
+355 LSHVEQ
-360 PIGALFE
+360 PIGAVFE
-367 NVTFLYP
+367 NVTFSYP
-374 DTPSPALVNLNFTIE
+374 DSSSPALVNVNFTIE

-413 LLSPTSGRVL
+413 LISPTSGSVF
-423 QITNSSSSELELSIG
+423 QVTNSSNLEPSVG

-464 AESVDREEVISALE
+464 PENVDRAEVISALQA
-478 SAHLGTLI
+478 AHLGILI
-486 KELPEG
+486 QELPEG

-562 NTIQHADKVILLEEG
+562 NTIQHADKVILLEDG
-577 KVTDSGTFKEL
+577 KVSDSGTFKEL

>member
-1 MFKSIKASL
+1 VLKSIKLSL
-10 SFLTLSE
+10 SFLTAIE
-17 KIVWFSL
+17 KLVWCSL

-37 AIAAIGY
+37 ALAAIGY
-44 LATSLGSIASGGVGQ
+44 LATSLGAIASGGVSP
-59 KVEFAG
+59 KIEFAG
-65 IELPAVTSE
+65 ITLPSVTNQ
-74 TIPLLTAIIIAL
+74 TAPILVAIIIGL
-86 FVLKSLL
+86 FVFKSIL
-93 NIVLSGWAV
+93 NITLAGLAL

-118 IRFKGNLADAR
+118 MRFNGNLADAR
-129 KYSVEEMMF
+129 KYSLEEMMF
-138 AVTSGTSS
+138 VVTTGTSS
-146 AFNSILN
+146 AFNSLLN
-153 SVNSIVSESVLF
+153 SVNSIFSEGVLF
-165 FSLIIM
+165 VSIIVM
-171 GFLFVDPSAT
+171 GFLFVDSSAT
-181 IAALLYFGAVAVGLQ
+181 LVGLLYFGLVAIAIQ
-196 LVLGP
+196 FFTGP
-201 LTLKAQVKNF
+201 ITIRSQTKHYHSSVKL
-211 ESSIKLTTSISN
+211 ITSISN

-231 TVSGKKNKFLGDIH
+231 TVSGKKTKYVGDIH
-245 SSKLIA
+245 SAKTEATNSGAKTALIA
-251 ANTAAKSS
+251 S
-259 FLLTLPRHI
+259 LPRHI
-268 VEVALILGIS
+268 IEAALIMGIA
-278 LFFLAQLLSGDIAS
+278 LFFLAEVSTGDFAS
-292 SVGTIGVFLAG
+292 SAGKIGVFLAG

-317 FLAIKTALPSA
+317 FLAIKAAIPLA
-328 KIAQDILMGLPETVK
+328 KTAQDILQGLPELVN
-343 RETKNLNTGEQI
+343 RETKELNTGEPI
-355 TLIEQ
+355 THMVQ
-360 PIGALFE
+360 PIGAVFE
-367 NVTFLYP
+367 DVTFSYP
-374 DTPSPALVNLNFTIE
+374 ESSSPALLNLNFTIE

-413 LLSPTSGRVL
+413 LLTPSSGRVF
-423 QITNSSSSELELSIG
+423 QITNSSELKPFTG

-464 AESVDREEVISALE
+464 AEDVDREEVLSALQA
-478 SAHLGTLI
+478 AHLGPLI
-486 KELPEG
+486 KELPQG

-562 NTIQHADKVILLEEG
+562 NTIQHADKVILLEDG
-577 KVTDSGTFKEL
+577 KVSDSGTFKEL

-603 IDEGD
+603 IDESD

>member
-1 MFKSIKASL
+1 
-10 SFLTLSE
+10 
-17 KIVWFSL
+17 
-24 VVARSTLAFLDIA
+24 
-37 AIAAIGY
+37 
-44 LATSLGSIASGGVGQ
+44 
-59 KVEFAG
+59 
-65 IELPAVTSE
+65 
-74 TIPLLTAIIIAL
+74 
-86 FVLKSLL
+86 
-93 NIVLSGWAV
+93 
-102 FFVAKIESK
+102 
-111 AAKRISE
+111 
-118 IRFKGNLADAR
+118 
-129 KYSVEEMMF
+129 
-138 AVTSGTSS
+138 
-146 AFNSILN
+146 
-153 SVNSIVSESVLF
+153 
-165 FSLIIM
+165 M
-171 GFLFVDPSAT
+171 GFLFVDSTAT
-181 IAALLYFGAVAVGLQ
+181 VAALLYFGAVAVGIQ
-196 LVLGP
+196 FVIGP
-201 LTLKAQVKNF
+201 LTLKAQVKNY

-231 TVSGKKNKFLGDIH
+231 TVSGTKGKFLGDID
-245 SSKLIA
+245 SSKIISA
-251 ANTAAKSS
+251 KTNAKSS
-259 FLLTLPRHI
+259 FLLSLPRHI
-268 VEVALILGIS
+268 IEVALILGIA
-278 LFFLAQLLSGDIAS
+278 LFFLAQLLSGDIANS
-292 SVGTIGVFLAG
+292 AGTIGVFLAG

-328 KIAQDILMGLPETVK
+328 KIAHDILDGLPQLFE
-343 RETKNLNTGEQI
+343 RETKNLNPDEQI
-355 TLIEQ
+355 AHIEQ
-360 PIGALFE
+360 PIGAVFE
-367 NVTFLYP
+367 NVTFSYP
-374 DTPSPALVNLNFTIE
+374 DSSSPVLVNLNFTIE

-413 LLSPTSGRVL
+413 LLRPTSGRVL
-423 QITNSSSSELELSIG
+423 QITNSSKLELSMG

-453 TILENVALGVE
+453 TILENVALGYE
-464 AESVDREEVISALE
+464 PQSVDREEVISALQA
-478 SAHLGTLI
+478 AHLGTLI
-486 KELPEG
+486 KDLPEG

-498 KLKDSLSG
+498 KLKDGLSG

-562 NTIQHADKVILLEEG
+562 NTIQHADKVILLEDG